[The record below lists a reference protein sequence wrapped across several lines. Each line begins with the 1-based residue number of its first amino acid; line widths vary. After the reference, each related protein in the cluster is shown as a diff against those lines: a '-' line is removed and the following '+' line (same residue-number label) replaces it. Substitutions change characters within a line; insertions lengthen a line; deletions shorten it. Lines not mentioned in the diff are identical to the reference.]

1 LPKPEFTS
9 VRLEELLEDVCSLY
23 QPLIKESGIALSYRT
38 DPDYILKR
46 IDRKIMEQ
54 VFINLIRNAVEA
66 IPEGIQGQIRM
77 EGSLDSHNNIIITV
91 SDNGKGIEKE
101 DLDQVFVPFFT
112 TKAQGS
118 GIGLSLSR
126 RLIHLH
132 GGTISMQSTP
142 GTGSRVIISIPN

>member
-1 LPKPEFTS
+1 
-9 VRLEELLEDVCSLY
+9 
-23 QPLIKESGIALSYRT
+23 
-38 DPDYILKR
+38 
-46 IDRKIMEQ
+46 MEQ